1 MKKILVIL
9 LAITTFFTGLAVT
22 RGRDSIVVYSCLEQF
37 RNDDMTEQLQEEF
50 PDKDIIVVYM
60 ATGKAAS
67 KIYGEGEK
75 TEADMVIGLETG
87 YLNKIKGVLADISGL
102 ITTPYVDGLK
112 PEDCG
117 NLWTIWDKQA
127 GAIIYNTDILQ
138 KHGLPAPTSYQD
150 LLNPIYKGLV
160 AMPDPKSSGTGYFF
174 YKSWVNAWGDANAL
188 AYVDELYKN
197 LKQFTESGSGPINLL
212 KQQEIA
218 VGLALTFQAVNEF
231 NGGQPL
237 AWTFDSLGSPYSLT
251 GSAIVKGHEDKKDVK
266 EVYQFIINKF
276 LVHDKTYYSPETVF
290 VGQTNNIANYPKGTL
305 YADMTGIQDDV
316 EKARLLD
323 MWKY

>member
-1 MKKILVIL
+1 MKKILIIL

-37 RNDDMTEQLQEEF
+37 RNDEMTAQLQEEF

-67 KIYGEGEK
+67 KVYGEGEK
-75 TEADMVIGLETG
+75 TEADMLIGMETG
-87 YLNKIKGVLADISGL
+87 YLNKLKGVLADISGL
-102 ITTPYVDGLK
+102 SEIDYVSGLTPA
-112 PEDCG
+112 DCG
-117 NLWTIWDKQA
+117 NKWVIWEKQA
-127 GAIIYNTDILQ
+127 GAIIYNTDILK
-138 KHGLPAPTSYQD
+138 KHNLPTPTSYQD
-150 LLNPIYKGLV
+150 LLNPIYKGYV

-174 YKSWVNAWGDANAL
+174 YKSWVNAWGDDGAL

-197 LKQFTESGSGPINLL
+197 LKQFTESGSGPIKLL
-212 KQQEIA
+212 KQGEIA

-231 NGGQPL
+231 NGGQPF
-237 AWTFDSLGSPYSLT
+237 AWTFDELGSPYSLT

-276 LVHDKTYYSPETVF
+276 LVHDKIYYSPETVF
-290 VGQTNNIANYPKGTL
+290 NGQTNDIANYPKGTV
-305 YADMTGIQDDV
+305 YADMTGIQDDL